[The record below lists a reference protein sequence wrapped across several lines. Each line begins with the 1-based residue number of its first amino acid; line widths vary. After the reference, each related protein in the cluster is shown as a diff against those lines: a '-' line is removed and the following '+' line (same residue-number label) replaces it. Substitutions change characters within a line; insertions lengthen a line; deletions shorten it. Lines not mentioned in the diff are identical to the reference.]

1 MKKAFLFTLAALM
14 LPYGAFADS
23 DNLRIA
29 RLEQQVAEL
38 SRRIQ
43 LLEQQNKTQRIVI
56 ENRQATRNVYTC
68 RISLFGKTYEAASEN
83 EGLARLQTS
92 RACKAEQAEI
102 FCGNRD
108 IKCEKY

>member
-1 MKKAFLFTLAALM
+1 MKKAFLLTLTALM
-14 LPYGAFADS
+14 MPYSAFADS

-43 LLEQQNKTQRIVI
+43 FLEQQNKTQRIVI
-56 ENRQATRNVYTC
+56 ENRQAVRNVYTC
-68 RISLFGKTYEAASEN
+68 RTSPFGKTYEAASEN
-83 EGLARLQTS
+83 EGLARLQVS
-92 RACKAEQAEI
+92 RACKAEQSEI
-102 FCGNRD
+102 FCRNQD